1 MIDMPN
7 PEMTSSVYMQNVIE
21 QSSQNL
27 LALADGLKVSFKK
40 NSRELDPLYDFSLE
54 MVNSFKE
61 GFSWKDC
68 VKIINQSL
76 NFIKE
81 NQNLTLEQQKE
92 KVNAIMGHIIDLTDT
107 PYLPDSYT
115 DPIFKA
121 AIAPV
126 IDFIVAMNGEGF
138 EIIPTLHFEEANG
151 QTFKAFVE
159 RLKQTYGD
167 GFQWSDLTVYLK
179 ESTSFVLGFKNLSTD
194 EMKSSLGDIINTLI
208 DITDTPFLP
217 DTLVDPVLKAFTTP
231 LVESI
236 FSSMGY

>member
-7 PEMTSSVYMQNVIE
+7 PEMTSSVYIQSGIE
-21 QSSQNL
+21 QSSENL
-27 LALADGLKVSFKK
+27 LAVADGLKVGFKK
-40 NSRELDPLYDFSLE
+40 NSRELDPLYEFSVEL
-54 MVNSFKE
+54 VNSFKE

-68 VKIINQSL
+68 VKIINESL

-81 NQNLTLEQQKE
+81 NQNLTIEQQKE
-92 KVNAIMGHIIDLTDT
+92 KVNAIMGHLIDLTDT

-138 EIIPTLHFEEANG
+138 EIIPTLHFEKAN
-151 QTFKAFVE
+151 QKTFKAFTE
-159 RLKQTYGD
+159 KLKETYGD
-167 GFQWSDLTVYLK
+167 GFQWSDLAVYLK
-179 ESTSFVLGFKNLSTD
+179 ESTSFVLGFNNLSRD
-194 EMKSSLGDIINTLI
+194 EMKSFLRDIINRLI

-217 DTLVDPVLKAFTTP
+217 DALIDPVLKAFTSP

-236 FSSMGY
+236 FSSLGY

>member
-7 PEMTSSVYMQNVIE
+7 PEMNSSVYIENVIQKGSE
-21 QSSQNL
+21 NMM
-27 LALADGLKVSFKK
+27 ALADGLKVSLKK
-40 NSRELDPLYDFSLE
+40 NSREIDPLYSFSLE
-54 MVNSFKE
+54 MVDSFKE

-81 NQNLTLEQQKE
+81 NQNLTLEEQKE
-92 KVNAIMGHIIDLTDT
+92 KVNTIMRHVIDLTDT

-115 DPIFKA
+115 DPIFQA

-151 QTFKAFVE
+151 QTFRSFVE
-159 RLKQTYGD
+159 KLKETYGD
-167 GFQWSDLTVYLK
+167 GFQWNDLGVYLK

-194 EMKSSLGDIINTLI
+194 QMKESLVDIINTFI

-217 DTLVDPVLKAFTTP
+217 DTLVDPVLKAFTPP

-236 FSSMGY
+236 FQSIGY